1 MVAEKE
7 SIKTGDMVSW
17 NSSGGAAQGRVEHIM
32 RDGVLGIPNSKF
44 KINASKEDPAVLIR
58 IYQNGE
64 ETETLVGHKMSTLRK
79 NFTKHLNGQHDQS
92 THAPHVSQGGPDEH
106 RGSDDDPK
114 HMDSMDLGS
123 GRPKRKRELTMAE
136 RILINRIASPAT
148 NYASRS
154 TQGLGGYQ
162 PTAVIGG
169 PKLTGGTTGY
179 KPDPANNP
187 S

>member
-1 MVAEKE
+1 
-7 SIKTGDMVSW
+7 
-17 NSSGGAAQGRVEHIM
+17 
-32 RDGVLGIPNSKF
+32 
-44 KINASKEDPAVLIR
+44 
-58 IYQNGE
+58 
-64 ETETLVGHKMSTLRK
+64 
-79 NFTKHLNGQHDQS
+79 
-92 THAPHVSQGGPDEH
+92 
-106 RGSDDDPK
+106 
-114 HMDSMDLGS
+114 MDSMDLGS

-154 TQGLGGYQ
+154 AQGLGGYQ
-162 PTAVIGG
+162 PPAVIGG